1 MSDDRTPITDRVIVA
16 VFDGLR
22 PDMVTSEF
30 TPNILRLADRGT
42 WFRQARSV
50 FPSVTRVATTSI
62 ATGALKPKVAVLLA
76 GVLNLVYGIAA
87 IGDSQ
92 FYVRDVKYVIGDL
105 KTWGWFLTILGAVQV
120 ITAIG
125 VFRASEA
132 ARWLGIGFAAAN
144 MIVQFLVLPAQPVWA
159 IMVFFIDVIIIFGL
173 LTYGGRDRHNLA

>member
-1 MSDDRTPITDRVIVA
+1 MSDLGTPPASVRTPPRFAT
-16 VFDGLR
+16 R
-22 PDMVTSEF
+22 P
-30 TPNILRLADRGT
+30 ADDPTYDVDPGHG
-42 WFRQARSV
+42 W
-50 FPSVTRVATTSI
+50 
-62 ATGALKPKVAVLLA
+62 VLFAGVMLMII